1 MDVAGAMSLVAGD
14 DQMLKE
20 LCGLFL
26 EQSPVMYANI
36 DQAIT
41 AKDSQAL
48 QRAAHTL
55 KGAAGALCAVRTIQV
70 AQQLELLARDHDLE
84 RAAATSQVLHHE
96 IMALHAAIENFV
108 GVQ

>member
-1 MDVAGAMSLVAGD
+1 
-14 DQMLKE
+14 
-20 LCGLFL
+20 
-26 EQSPVMYANI
+26 MYANI

-70 AQQLELLARDHDLE
+70 AQQLEFAG
-84 RAAATSQVLHHE
+84 T
-96 IMALHAAIENFV
+96 
-108 GVQ
+108 GP